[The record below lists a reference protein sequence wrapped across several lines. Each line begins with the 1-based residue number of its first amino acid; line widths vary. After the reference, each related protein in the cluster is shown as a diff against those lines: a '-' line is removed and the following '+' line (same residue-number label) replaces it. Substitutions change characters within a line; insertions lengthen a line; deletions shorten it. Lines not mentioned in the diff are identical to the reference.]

1 MKRLYDLSSVRST
14 LRKGIDKGYWTLED
28 LDSPAPGSIAKNH
41 RNLLRDQPAAEQ
53 IEAGPSPRDF
63 TQPQKPTYDF

>member
-1 MKRLYDLSSVRST
+1 MKRLYDLTSVLST
-14 LRKGIDKGYWTLED
+14 LRKGIAKGYWTLED
-28 LDSPAPGSIAKNH
+28 LDKPPPGNVSKTF
-41 RNLLRDQPAAEQ
+41 RNLLRDQSSTEQ

>member
-1 MKRLYDLSSVRST
+1 MKRLYDLSSVLST
-14 LRKGIDKGYWTLED
+14 LRKGIAKGYWTLED
-28 LDSPAPGSIAKNH
+28 LDKPPPGNVSKTF
-41 RNLLRDQPAAEQ
+41 RNLLRDQSPTAQ